1 MPLMKDLLNTA
12 GGALSV
18 AVFDMVLGLS
28 QAMDLISPAVVDHH
42 KRVAYIADAI
52 AGACG
57 LPLKERADVLLAGL
71 MHDCGALSLSDRL
84 QVLEFEAINPQ
95 LHAETGWLLL
105 HGFPPFAAAAELI
118 RHHHSIWSKTRNK
131 VPLGAHILHLADRVD
146 VLTDRHREPL
156 NQAASIRRRIR
167 QESGGMFMPELV
179 EAFLNLSHNEYF
191 WLDASSRAIDTV
203 LARKADLGRV
213 ALDADGLGALGQ
225 LFSRLI
231 DFRSRFTATHTAGVA
246 ATAEALALAAGLD
259 PDTAQ
264 RLLVAGYLHDLGK
277 LAVPAEIL
285 EKPARLTA
293 AEFNVVK
300 KHTFWSYRILE
311 NIAGLGELAG
321 WAAYHHEKLDG
332 RGYPFHRRAE
342 ELPLP
347 ARIMSVADVFTALT
361 EDRPYRKGTDAGP
374 TLDIMRF
381 MVRRKALDGELVD
394 LLAEKYGRMW
404 EIRREAQARAASEYQ
419 QTVIPFNRPT

>member
-1 MPLMKDLLNTA
+1 MQAMKEHPPTSQEP
-12 GGALSV
+12 LSV

-42 KRVAYIADAI
+42 KRTAYIADAI

-57 LPLKERADVLLAGL
+57 LPETERADILLAGL
-71 MHDCGALSLSDRL
+71 LHDCGALSLRDRL
-84 QVLEFEAINPQ
+84 DALEFEAINPH

-105 HGFPPFAAAAELI
+105 CGFPPFAAAAELI
-118 RHHHSIWSKTRNK
+118 RHHHAIWSNTHNK
-131 VPLGAHILHLADRVD
+131 VPLGCHVLHLADRVD
-146 VLTDRHREPL
+146 VLTARRKDPL
-156 NQAASIRRRIR
+156 NQVAAIRRRIK
-167 QESGGMFMPELV
+167 QESGGMFMPDLV
-179 EAFLNLSHNEYF
+179 AAFLNLSHNEYF
-191 WLDASSRAIDTV
+191 WLDASSRAIDAV

-246 ATAEALALAAGLD
+246 AAAEALALAAGLD

-277 LAVPAEIL
+277 LAVPTEIL
-285 EKPARLTA
+285 EKPARLSS
-293 AEFNVVK
+293 AEFNVIK

-321 WAAYHHEKLDG
+321 WAAYHHERLDG
-332 RGYPFHRRAE
+332 RGYPFHLRAD

-361 EDRPYRKGTDAGP
+361 EDRPYRQGTGAGP

-381 MVRRKALDGELVD
+381 MVRRTVLDGELVD
-394 LLAEKYGRMW
+394 LLTEKYDRMW
-404 EIRREAQARAASEYQ
+404 EIRREAQAQAATDYQ
-419 QTVIPFNRPT
+419 QMVKA

>member
-1 MPLMKDLLNTA
+1 MQAMNDHLPTA
-12 GGALSV
+12 PGALSV

-57 LPLKERADVLLAGL
+57 LGAAERADILLAGL
-71 MHDCGALSLSDRL
+71 LHDCGALSLHDRL
-84 QVLEFEAINPQ
+84 QALEFEAINPH

-118 RHHHSIWSKTRNK
+118 RHHHAIWSKTRNT
-131 VPLGAHILHLADRVD
+131 VPLGCHLLHLADRVD
-146 VLTDRHREPL
+146 VLTDRRRDPL
-156 NQAASIRRRIR
+156 NQVTAIRRRIR
-167 QESGGMFMPELV
+167 QESGGMFMPDLV

-191 WLDASSRAIDTV
+191 WLDASSRAIDAV

-213 ALDADGLGALGQ
+213 ALDADGLAALGQ

-231 DFRSRFTATHTAGVA
+231 DYRSRFTATHTAGVA
-246 ATAEALALAAGLD
+246 ATAEALALAAGLN

-277 LAVPAEIL
+277 LAVPTEIL

-293 AEFNVVK
+293 AEFNIVK

-361 EDRPYRKGTDAGP
+361 EDRPYRKGTEAGP
-374 TLDIMRF
+374 TLDLMRF

-394 LLAEKYGRMW
+394 LLTEKYSRLW
-404 EIRREAQARAASEYQ
+404 EIRREAQAQAASDYQ
-419 QTVIPFNRPT
+419 QMVRL